1 MPRSRPQFETAPRDY
16 PSPQVGPA
24 ATQALVFLA
33 ANPELAFRT
42 HEIAAETPISTSRLN
57 AALSQLRQCHLVEYR
72 NGHWAIREEVF
83 SRIVAASP
91 QFHAAPAE

>member
-16 PSPQVGPA
+16 PTPQVGAA

-33 ANPELAFRT
+33 GNPELAFRT

-72 NGHWAIREEVF
+72 NGHWAVRDEVL
-83 SRIVAASP
+83 SRVVTESP
-91 QFHAAPAE
+91 QFQSIPDE